1 MEELK
6 ELFLELGYNENEYV
20 EIVNTYSIIDM
31 KAETL
36 LKKIKEIYDFLISL
50 GYSKEEVIKMT
61 KSLPQIYGLSIEN
74 INQKIED
81 MEELGYSREEIIK
94 MTKSLPF
101 IYGLR
106 IENINQKIEDMEELG
121 YSREEVIKM
130 TKNLPQ
136 IYGLSI
142 ENIKQKIEDMEELGY
157 SREEVIKMTK
167 SLPQIYSLS
176 IENIKQKIEDMEE
189 LGYSREEVIK
199 MTIGLPTIFGLS
211 IENIKQKVEFYN
223 YIGLHSL
230 AVVEPKKLIQST
242 KLSYARYMFFK
253 EKGIVIDETS
263 YRKLFVGQ
271 KQFEKQYGLTK
282 NEILQKYPY
291 EEWQASANEAKREK
305 AKEDSKVQS
314 DGERKEE
321 VIQRIKGKQERIF
334 EQEEEISKLEIE
346 LQSKKNALE

>member
-1 MEELK
+1 MK
-6 ELFLELGYNENEYV
+6 YGRIKKMFVELGYNENEYV
-20 EIVNTYSIIDM
+20 EIVNTYQIITM
-31 KAETL
+31 KLETL
-36 LKKIKEIYDFLISL
+36 MRKVKENYEFLISL
-50 GYSKEEVIKMT
+50 GYSKK
-61 KSLPQIYGLSIEN
+61 
-74 INQKIED
+74 
-81 MEELGYSREEIIK
+81 EIIK

-130 TKNLPQ
+130 TK
-136 IYGLSI
+136 SF
-142 ENIKQKIEDMEELGY
+142 
-157 SREEVIKMTK
+157 
-167 SLPQIYSLS
+167 PQIYSLS
-176 IENIKQKIEDMEE
+176 IENIKQKIE
-189 LGYSREEVIK
+189 
-199 MTIGLPTIFGLS
+199 
-211 IENIKQKVEFYN
+211 FYDS
-223 YIGLHSL
+223 IGLHSL
-230 AVVEPKKLIQST
+230 AIVAPKNLMQST

-321 VIQRIKGKQERIF
+321 VIQRIKGKQERIS

>member
-6 ELFLELGYNENEYV
+6 KMFLELGYSEKEYV
-20 EIVNTYSIIDM
+20 KIVNTYPIINM
-31 KAETL
+31 KPETL
-36 LKKIKEIYDFLISL
+36 KKRVKENYDFLISL
-50 GYSKEEVIKMT
+50 GYSKK
-61 KSLPQIYGLSIEN
+61 
-74 INQKIED
+74 
-81 MEELGYSREEIIK
+81 EIIK
-94 MTKSLPF
+94 MTKRVSA
-101 IYGLR
+101 IYGYS
-106 IENINQKIEDMEELG
+106 IENIKQKIEDIEALG

-130 TKNLPQ
+130 TKNFPS
-136 IYGLSI
+136 IYGFSI
-142 ENIKQKIEDMEELGY
+142 ENIKQKIE
-157 SREEVIKMTK
+157 
-167 SLPQIYSLS
+167 
-176 IENIKQKIEDMEE
+176 
-189 LGYSREEVIK
+189 
-199 MTIGLPTIFGLS
+199 
-211 IENIKQKVEFYN
+211 FYN
-223 YIGLHSL
+223 SIGLHSL
-230 AVVEPKKLIQST
+230 AIVAPKNLMQST

-346 LQSKKNALE
+346 LQSKKNEL

>member
-6 ELFLELGYNENEYV
+6 ELFLKLGYGENEYV
-20 EIVNTYSIIDM
+20 EIVNTYPIINI
-31 KAETL
+31 KPETL
-36 LKKIKEIYDFLISL
+36 MRRVKENYDFLMLL

-61 KSLPQIYGLSIEN
+61 KSLPSIYS
-74 INQKIED
+74 
-81 MEELGYSREEIIK
+81 Y
-94 MTKSLPF
+94 
-101 IYGLR
+101 
-106 IENINQKIEDMEELG
+106 
-121 YSREEVIKM
+121 
-130 TKNLPQ
+130 
-136 IYGLSI
+136 SI

-167 SLPQIYSLS
+167 NLPAIYGYS

-189 LGYSREEVIK
+189 LGYSRKEVIK
-199 MTIGLPTIFGLS
+199 MTKNLPAIYSYSIRNIKQKIKDMEGLGYSRKEVVKMTKSLPQIYGLS
-211 IENIKQKVEFYN
+211 IENIKQKIGFYDS
-223 YIGLHSL
+223 IGLHFL
-230 AVVEPKKLIQST
+230 AIVAPRNLMQSI

-271 KQFEKQYGLTK
+271 KQFEKKYGLTK

-291 EEWQASANEAKREK
+291 EEWQASVNEAAGEK

-346 LQSKKNALE
+346 LQSKKNELE

>member
-6 ELFLELGYNENEYV
+6 ELFLKLGYNENEYV

-106 IENINQKIEDMEELG
+106 IENI
-121 YSREEVIKM
+121 
-130 TKNLPQ
+130 
-136 IYGLSI
+136 
-142 ENIKQKIEDMEELGY
+142 KQKIEDMEELGY

-167 SLPQIYSLS
+167 SLPFIYGFS
-176 IENIKQKIEDMEE
+176 IENIKQKIE
-189 LGYSREEVIK
+189 
-199 MTIGLPTIFGLS
+199 
-211 IENIKQKVEFYN
+211 FYDS
-223 YIGLHSL
+223 IGLHSL
-230 AVVEPKKLIQST
+230 AIVAPKNLMQST

-253 EKGIVIDETS
+253 EKGIVIDETN

-321 VIQRIKGKQERIF
+321 VIRRIKGKQERIS